1 LLFIKEDMAVQSG
14 TDEAM
19 VEKNKRAVA
28 VGVRVS
34 GLTDVSEKLSSEM
47 KRRKQAEQ
55 TLRERLLF
63 EELLS
68 AISARFINLSVDRI
82 DAEIH
87 KAMMEVLNFFKVDR
101 FALIQ
106 VCPNQQSWVITH
118 SVSVAG
124 VPSVPIGEKL
134 TVSINP
140 WAYEKLVMKR
150 EVLSFSKMED
160 VPAEA
165 EADKKTWMTWG
176 IRSNLNIPIIIG
188 EPVDHVIVINS
199 VKRERVWPDGF
210 VPRLRLLGEIFVN
223 ALERSKAQKSMRES
237 EDCLNLATSAAEV
250 GLWMMDMKT
259 DRIWAT
265 PMIRELFSF
274 SPDEELSR
282 KRFMEVI
289 HPDDQERV
297 REFVSQNTEAI
308 KNLRVEY
315 RILKPD
321 GGIRWILTRGRPYG
335 GVQGSSSCLMG
346 VSMDITERKQM
357 ELQLNWSEALHDAL
371 INSTSDMIWSVD
383 PERFGLLTFNRR
395 LYEYFSEHRGIRIEA
410 GMRPEDLFPD
420 EEYIRRWRS
429 FYLQALEEG
438 SFTTEY
444 PVYAGNRILKLNLN
458 ILKGDGRV
466 FGIAVFGQD
475 ITELKRMENK
485 LRDRLAEIEKLK
497 TQLEKENL
505 YLREEMK
512 TELGFGKMIGCSD
525 TLQYVLFRAQQVAPT
540 DATVLILGETG
551 VGKGMVAHAIHE
563 MSARKDKPMVT
574 VNCAALPGNLI
585 ESELFG
591 REKGA
596 FTGAHARQIGRFEV
610 ADSGTIFLDE
620 IGELPLELQ
629 AKLLRVL
636 QDGEFERLGSP
647 RTVKVD
653 VRVIASTSRD
663 LKEEMHNGRFREDLY
678 YRLNTFPV
686 TLPPLRM
693 RVDDIPELA
702 KYFIDKYA
710 RKFGRRFES
719 LSKDTTQK
727 LSAYSW
733 PGNVRELE
741 HVIERAV
748 ITSAE
753 PVFQLTDR
761 LENEPAGKLE
771 GPPEGFEAMAREH
784 ILQVLQKTGWKIE
797 GKDGAAAIL
806 GLNPS
811 TLRFRIKKLGLKR
824 P

>member
-1 LLFIKEDMAVQSG
+1 
-14 TDEAM
+14 
-19 VEKNKRAVA
+19 
-28 VGVRVS
+28 
-34 GLTDVSEKLSSEM
+34 
-47 KRRKQAEQ
+47 
-55 TLRERLLF
+55 
-63 EELLS
+63 
-68 AISARFINLSVDRI
+68 
-82 DAEIH
+82 
-87 KAMMEVLNFFKVDR
+87 
-101 FALIQ
+101 
-106 VCPNQQSWVITH
+106 
-118 SVSVAG
+118 
-124 VPSVPIGEKL
+124 
-134 TVSINP
+134 
-140 WAYEKLVMKR
+140 
-150 EVLSFSKMED
+150 
-160 VPAEA
+160 
-165 EADKKTWMTWG
+165 
-176 IRSNLNIPIIIG
+176 
-188 EPVDHVIVINS
+188 
-199 VKRERVWPDGF
+199 
-210 VPRLRLLGEIFVN
+210 
-223 ALERSKAQKSMRES
+223 
-237 EDCLNLATSAAEV
+237 
-250 GLWMMDMKT
+250 
-259 DRIWAT
+259 
-265 PMIRELFSF
+265 
-274 SPDEELSR
+274 
-282 KRFMEVI
+282 
-289 HPDDQERV
+289 
-297 REFVSQNTEAI
+297 
-308 KNLRVEY
+308 
-315 RILKPD
+315 
-321 GGIRWILTRGRPYG
+321 
-335 GVQGSSSCLMG
+335 
-346 VSMDITERKQM
+346 
-357 ELQLNWSEALHDAL
+357 
-371 INSTSDMIWSVD
+371 
-383 PERFGLLTFNRR
+383 
-395 LYEYFSEHRGIRIEA
+395 
-410 GMRPEDLFPD
+410 
-420 EEYIRRWRS
+420 
-429 FYLQALEEG
+429 
-438 SFTTEY
+438 
-444 PVYAGNRILKLNLN
+444 
-458 ILKGDGRV
+458 
-466 FGIAVFGQD
+466 
-475 ITELKRMENK
+475 
-485 LRDRLAEIEKLK
+485 
-497 TQLEKENL
+497 
-505 YLREEMK
+505 
-512 TELGFGKMIGCSD
+512 
-525 TLQYVLFRAQQVAPT
+525 
-540 DATVLILGETG
+540 